1 MDQAMLDVR
10 AILEAAED
18 KIQESREAA
27 SRAID
32 ETLKP
37 WVFEDDDESP
47 EGPGSPDDSVEWLA
61 TLAPATPS
69 EENNSSEITRPDTK
83 GTVVCSPAFLSSVV
97 TVRARASGDASPK
110 GKRLAS
116 RPGRSAG
123 KSTKK
128 NASKK
133 NPL

>member
-1 MDQAMLDVR
+1 MLDVR

-37 WVFEDDDESP
+37 WVFEDDGESP

-83 GTVVCSPAFLSSVV
+83 GTMVYSPAFLSGVV
-97 TVRARASGDASPK
+97 AERARASGDASPK